1 MGRPLDSPQ
10 LHSYTDF
17 VKNIT
22 VSIDDQ
28 TYRSARILA
37 AERGTSVSALVKQFL
52 ANLTRGGDENERLKQ
67 AEALLR
73 EGITEFR
80 AADRLSRDELH
91 QRER

>member
-1 MGRPLDSPQ
+1 
-10 LHSYTDF
+10 

-22 VSIDDQ
+22 VSVDDQ
-28 TYRSARILA
+28 IYRRARIIA
-37 AERGTSVSALVKQFL
+37 AERGTSVSALVQQFL
-52 ANLTRGGDENERLKQ
+52 GNLTRGGDENERLKQ

-80 AADRLSRDELH
+80 AGDRLPRDELH